1 MVTVNGTE
9 KRSYSYPAAKAQLA
23 GYKIPEG
30 LKVSL
35 WATDEYVE
43 EPDRIGI
50 RRMGP
55 HLYMLYH
62 TDREGKVNYKQG
74 YKNYRT
80 ANYYVVQLVAAIS
93 EGCMPVWNAAMQA

>member
-1 MVTVNGTE
+1 MKGDMAMVTVNGTE
-9 KRSYSYPAAKAQLA
+9 KKSYSYPAAKAQLA
-23 GYKIPEG
+23 KYKLPKG

-55 HLYMLYH
+55 HLYMLYR
-62 TDREGKVNYKQG
+62 TNSKGDVCYRQG

-80 ANYYVVQLVAAIS
+80 ANYYAVQIVAGIA
-93 EGCMPVWNAAMQA
+93 V